1 MLSESAVII
10 TALSR
15 TFLIDEALVDI
26 FDAVL
31 LQENLPTLVQNGRE
45 LNPSDNVM
53 GRLGKAVRK
62 PFNKFTIKSLVSYF
76 IWLPLNFIPV
86 VGTVIFIFVQGRKLG
101 PTYHARYFQ
110 LKGYNAGQRSTF
122 VEQNKP
128 AYIRYFTRI
137 ALRGFGLMLTSIQ
150 FWCSFYAPSID
161 PSCIDFVLVHKHGWC
176 SFVGCRYREGLPAS
190 GGEAHRRHGGQR

>member
-1 MLSESAVII
+1 MSSRPCSFSRKQSLALGQFGTNSNAPSRISYIPQSFLLTFVNGPIAWISTIALVLSESAVII

-45 LNPSDNVM
+45 LNQSGSVL
-53 GRLGKAVRK
+53 GRLGKVLEK
-62 PFNKFTIKSLVSYF
+62 PLSKFSLKSLISYLV
-76 IWLPLNFIPV
+76 WLPLNFIPI
-86 VGTVIFIFVQGRKLG
+86 VGTAIFIFVQGRKLG

-110 LKGYNAGQRSTF
+110 LKNYNERQRSTF

-128 AYIRYFTRI
+128 AYIRY
-137 ALRGFGLMLTSIQ
+137 LLYLYPGL
-150 FWCSFYAPSID
+150 
-161 PSCIDFVLVHKHGWC
+161 FV
-176 SFVGCRYREGLPAS
+176 S
-190 GGEAHRRHGGQR
+190 G